1 MLAHPTDI
9 VSSLSYLGIFLLIFL
24 LPAPQEIVLPLAGFL
39 AAQGKLNFI
48 GAVAAGVVGSTV
60 GALPWYWAGR
70 YFGEARLLQWA
81 ERDRRWIKLSV
92 RDVQKAQKWFDASGS
107 RAVLLSQFIPIVRTL
122 IAVPAG
128 ISRMNLGWFL
138 LCLILSAIAWQ
149 GLLAYTGYLLGSH
162 YGQVNQYASYVRI
175 GVLVLI
181 GIAIVWFVKRRG

>member
-1 MLAHPTDI
+1 M
-9 VSSLSYLGIFLLIFL
+9 SYLGIFLLIFL

-70 YFGEARLLQWA
+70 YFGEARLLRWA
-81 ERDRRWIKLSV
+81 ERDRRWIKLSI
-92 RDVQKAQKWFDASGS
+92 RDVRKAQKWFDASGS
-107 RAVLLSQFIPIVRTL
+107 RAILLSQFIPIVRTL

-128 ISRMNLGWFL
+128 ISRMNLGLFL
-138 LCLILSAIAWQ
+138 LCLIVSAIIWQ
-149 GLLAYTGYLLGSH
+149 GLLAYAGYLLGGQ
-162 YGQVNQYASYVRI
+162 YGQVNQYANSIRV

-181 GIAIVWFVKRRG
+181 GFAIVWFVKRRG